1 MLQQL
6 NELKALAEEKQFLSE
21 KVAEDI
27 IVDSDCDSNMGRL
40 QDRIGREKADAVLGG
55 LLDDLY
61 MDPSPE

>member
-40 QDRIGREKADAVLGG
+40 
-55 LLDDLY
+55 
-61 MDPSPE
+61 